1 MKEIKIKTMTIGE
14 IEEAKKTGYF
24 AKIKGYDIY
33 KLGDK
38 LYCELQ
44 SVWSTYSDEA
54 RDNWA
59 MILGGLKDKSEVMVL
74 MSKED

>member
-59 MILGGLKDKSEVMVL
+59 RILGGLKDKSEVMVL